1 MMNEGKWRTIAAY
14 RVYVVDGRILYGEG
28 KQLNTYYDLWIH
40 RVNKKDGKLKPID
53 LQGISISAFRKR
65 IKDGTIKLKQY

>member
-1 MMNEGKWRTIAAY
+1 MMNEEKWRTIAAY